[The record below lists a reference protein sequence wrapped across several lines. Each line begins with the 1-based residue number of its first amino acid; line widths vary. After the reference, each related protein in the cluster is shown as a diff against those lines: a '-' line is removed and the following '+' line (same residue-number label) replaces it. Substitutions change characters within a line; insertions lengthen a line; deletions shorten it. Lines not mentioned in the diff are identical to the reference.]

1 MRVLVTGGTGFVG
14 SHSAAA
20 LLSAGHEV
28 RVLARDPAKLARIFS
43 ATGQA
48 VPECVVGDVTDAARV
63 ADALS
68 GCDALLHS
76 AGLVALESANAARVL
91 ETNLRGVENAVGGA
105 CDAGLERIVYVSSAA
120 SLLVPGN
127 CELDADGPV
136 AEPTSAYGRS
146 KAGAERYVRDLQARG
161 ATVRTSYPTAVLGPD
176 DPGLSE
182 SNHAIRGMLRDVFI
196 QTSSGFQI
204 IDVRDLARLHLCLL
218 EAAPAPGRY
227 LAAGRYFPWREFADL
242 LEALTGASLR
252 RVSLPGGVLR
262 GLGRICD
269 QVKKLVDFDFPMT
282 LEAMTFATR
291 WVEADG
297 APTLR
302 ALGIELRDPVETL
315 SDLLRWLAAAG
326 HLPAARIGQLD
337 SITAAPGLP
346 AGSPPV

>member
-1 MRVLVTGGTGFVG
+1 VRVLVTGGTGFVG

-20 LLSAGHEV
+20 LLAAGHEV
-28 RVLARDPAKLARIFS
+28 RVLARDADKLARVF
-43 ATGQA
+43 AGRGPA
-48 VPECVVGDVTDAARV
+48 LPECVVGDVTDPARV
-63 ADALS
+63 AEALS

-76 AGLVALESANAARVL
+76 AGLVALESANAERVL

-120 SLLVPGN
+120 SLLGPDTVA
-127 CELDADGPV
+127 LDADGPV
-136 AEPTSAYGRS
+136 AEPSSAYGRS

-161 ATVRTSYPTAVLGPD
+161 APVRTSYPTAVIGPD

-182 SNHAIRGMLRDVFI
+182 SNHAIRGMLRDLFI
-196 QTSSGFQI
+196 ETSSGFQI

-218 EAAPAPGRY
+218 EADPAPGRY
-227 LAAGRYFPWREFADL
+227 LAAGRYFPWRELRDL

-252 RVSLPGGVLR
+252 RVVLPGGLLR

-269 QVKKLVDFDFPMT
+269 QVKKLVDFDFPLT
-282 LEAMTFATR
+282 LEAMTFASC

-302 ALGIELRDPVETL
+302 ALGSELRDPAETL
-315 SDLLRWLAAAG
+315 SDLLRWLTAAG
-326 HLPAARIGQLD
+326 HLPAERIGQLEEATE
-337 SITAAPGLP
+337 S
-346 AGSPPV
+346 

>member
-20 LLSAGHEV
+20 LLASGHEV
-28 RVLARDPAKLARIFS
+28 RVLARDPAKLARIF
-43 ATGQA
+43 AAPGLA
-48 VPECVVGDVTDAARV
+48 APECVVGDVTEAARV
-63 ADALS
+63 AEALS
-68 GCDALLHS
+68 GCDALVHA
-76 AGLVALESANAARVL
+76 AGLVALEAANAGRVL
-91 ETNLRGVENAVGGA
+91 ETNLHGVENVVGGA

-120 SLLVPGN
+120 SLLGPDTL
-127 CELDADGPV
+127 ELDADGPV

-146 KAGAERYVRDLQARG
+146 KAGAERFVRDLQARG
-161 ATVRTSYPTAVLGPD
+161 APVRTSYPTAVLGPD

-182 SNHAIRGMLRDVFI
+182 SNHAIRGMLRDVLI

-204 IDVRDLARLHLCLL
+204 VDVRDLARLHVRLL

-242 LEALTGASLR
+242 LEALTGATLR
-252 RVSLPGGVLR
+252 RVSLPGGLLR

-297 APTLR
+297 SPTLR
-302 ALGIELRDPVETL
+302 ALGLELRDPAETL
-315 SDLLRWLAAAG
+315 SDLLRWLVEAG
-326 HLPAARIGQLD
+326 HLSAARIGQLAD
-337 SITAAPGLP
+337 ATER
-346 AGSPPV
+346 